1 MFSNSAI
8 NPYWTIGGQP
18 GIPTTVSG
26 LTAQLDVETGS
37 RGRCAAL
44 GADRSRTELIAY
56 PQLPEDYLE
65 IAVCSRGLADWV
77 GAGVMASVRVVLL
90 G

>member
-1 MFSNSAI
+1 VPS
-8 NPYWTIGGQP
+8 
-18 GIPTTVSG
+18 TVSG

-37 RGRCAAL
+37 RGACAEL
-44 GADRSRTELIAY
+44 GADRSRTKLIAY
-56 PQLPEDYLE
+56 PQPPEDYIE

-77 GAGVMASVRVVLL
+77 GAQVMASVRVVLI